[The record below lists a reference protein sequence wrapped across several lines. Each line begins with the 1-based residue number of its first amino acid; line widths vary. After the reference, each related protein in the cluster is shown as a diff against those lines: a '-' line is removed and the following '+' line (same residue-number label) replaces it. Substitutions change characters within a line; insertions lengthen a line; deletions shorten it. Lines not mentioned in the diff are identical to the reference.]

1 MFDFKKLFLDLIFPV
16 HCLGCKQEGKWL
28 CRSCLGKINL
38 NFSSTRCQVDQ
49 SNFLS
54 GVWVAADYRQNLV
67 AEILKNFKYN
77 FVLDLGEE
85 ISSLLIKFLFF
96 KINQGEISDF
106 DLVIPIPLA
115 RKRLLFRGFNQ
126 SEVLAERI
134 TQNFGWPL
142 GQNIVSRQNS
152 SQPQV
157 GLRKKDRLVNVRGIF
172 KIKYPASEFLRG
184 KKILLVDDVVTTGAT
199 LDECAKVLKEAGA
212 KEIWALVLAKG

>member
-1 MFDFKKLFLDLIFPV
+1 V
-16 HCLGCKQEGKWL
+16 YE
-28 CRSCLGKINL
+28 
-38 NFSSTRCQVDQ
+38 VDQ

-77 FVLDLGEE
+77 FVVDLGEE
-85 ISSLLIKFLFF
+85 ISSLLIKFLDF
-96 KINQGEISDF
+96 KISQGEISDF

-126 SEVLAERI
+126 SEVLAKKI
-134 TQNFGWPL
+134 TQNFSWPL

-152 SQPQV
+152 RQPQV
-157 GLRKKDRLVNVRGIF
+157 GLRKKDRLANVRGIF
-172 KIKYPASEFLRG
+172 KIKYPASEFLPG

-199 LDECAKVLKEAGA
+199 LDECAKVLTQAGA